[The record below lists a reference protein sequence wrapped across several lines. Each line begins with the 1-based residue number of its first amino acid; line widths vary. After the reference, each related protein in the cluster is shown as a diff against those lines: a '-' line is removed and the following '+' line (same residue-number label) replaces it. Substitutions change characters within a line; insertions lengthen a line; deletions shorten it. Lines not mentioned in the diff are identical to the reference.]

1 VRDVSTFRP
10 PRSTFLILPALHGLC
25 WAAAVVVTGIST
37 FEGTPPWIFG
47 GLFSGLLHAALQWA
61 TTGVTVAD
69 GCITTRNLFWVR
81 HIATSEIEAVHRLR
95 RDRWRGVSVAPVD
108 GTEEVLAAPSA
119 NAIALNPHFD
129 EDVHRLCATIALSS
143 GPLGPADEH

>member
-1 VRDVSTFRP
+1 MLGRGGCRDGDIDVR
-10 PRSTFLILPALHGLC
+10 
-25 WAAAVVVTGIST
+25 
-37 FEGTPPWIFG
+37 G

-95 RDRWRGVSVAPVD
+95 RDRWRGVSVALVD
-108 GTEEVLAAPSA
+108 GTEVVLAAPSA

-129 EDVHRLCATIALSS
+129 EDVHRLCATIARRRDGSS
-143 GPLGPADEH
+143 EPAESINRCRQRREERLDVALGRAPAR

>member
-1 VRDVSTFRP
+1 MRDVSTFRP
-10 PRSTFLILPALHGLC
+10 PRSTFLILPALYGPRR
-25 WAAAVVVTGIST
+25 AAAVVVTGIST

-95 RDRWRGVSVAPVD
+95 RDRWRGVSAGARGRHRGGARCAVGQRDP
-108 GTEEVLAAPSA
+108 
-119 NAIALNPHFD
+119 LNPHFD